1 MTTAIIS
8 NVFDRETP
16 LPDDNLLA
24 QSQTLLGFSDRY
36 DRVRQQL
43 NLLIHMNDLQRW
55 GQQHHRQHL
64 KICDFVED
72 QYPLVI
78 FHGDVGTGK
87 TVTAEGVAN
96 QLIVDDEKADDSVL
110 YKLSTRV
117 RGSGKVGEMGTLI
130 NQAFDK
136 VIQVTKHRRAILV
149 IDEGDS
155 LAAARTQDH
164 SHHEDKVAVNTLIQ
178 RIDELKRHKGRILV
192 ILCTNRLSALDP
204 AIVRRAAIVEEFRR
218 PTDAERRDLFKVDLD
233 GLGFTPADLEALV
246 EATGVQAAHKTPWT
260 YSDIRSRLYPKA
272 LAQAYPD
279 SPLTIDHLLA
289 AARTLRPSPV
299 LEDDA

>member
-1 MTTAIIS
+1 M
-8 NVFDRETP
+8 P
-16 LPDDNLLA
+16 LPNAELSARNHTLMGF
-24 QSQTLLGFSDRY
+24 QTRY
-36 DRVRQQL
+36 DRVRRQL
-43 NLLIHMNDLQRW
+43 NLLIHLSDLPRW
-55 GQQHHRQHL
+55 SQQHHGRQL
-64 KICDFVED
+64 KICDFVDD

-87 TVTAEGVAN
+87 TVTAEGIAN
-96 QLIVDDEKADDSVL
+96 QLIEDDRDADDSLL

-117 RGSGKVGEMGTLI
+117 RGAGKVGEMGTLI
-130 NQAFDK
+130 NQAFDQM
-136 VIQVTKHRRAILV
+136 IRAAKHRRAILV

-178 RIDELKRHKGRILV
+178 RIDELKQYKGRILV

-204 AIVRRAAIVEEFRR
+204 AVVRRAAVIETFER
-218 PTDAERRDLFKVDLD
+218 PSDGERRDLFVQDL
-233 GLGFTPADLEALV
+233 ADLGLNTDTLAALV
-246 EATGVQAAHKTPWT
+246 DATGGAGQHGVPWT
-260 YSDIRSRLYPKA
+260 YSDIRSRLYPAA

-279 SPLTIDHLLA
+279 NGLTAEHLLQVA
-289 AARTLRPSPV
+289 LTLKPSPV